1 MVGNPYHE
9 DRVKLEE
16 VTMMV
21 MMTMMVG
28 ARVILLEEEVTEV
41 DSPMMKEGGQQ
52 HRPNRHEHK
61 TNRKQIDYYV
71 NIYVARILVLEC
83 NHS

>member
-1 MVGNPYHE
+1 
-9 DRVKLEE
+9 
-16 VTMMV
+16 MV
-21 MMTMMVG
+21 MMTMMEG
-28 ARVILLEEEVTEV
+28 ARVTPLEEEVTEV
-41 DSPMMKEGGQQ
+41 DSPMKEEGGQQ

-61 TNRKQIDYYV
+61 TNRKQINYCV